1 MTNIAIYI
9 LIFSFLAM
17 INNKLSLDEVVQDQK
32 KFIQRNLSF
41 DLNK

>member
-1 MTNIAIYI
+1 
-9 LIFSFLAM
+9 M

-41 DLNK
+41 DLNKWHD